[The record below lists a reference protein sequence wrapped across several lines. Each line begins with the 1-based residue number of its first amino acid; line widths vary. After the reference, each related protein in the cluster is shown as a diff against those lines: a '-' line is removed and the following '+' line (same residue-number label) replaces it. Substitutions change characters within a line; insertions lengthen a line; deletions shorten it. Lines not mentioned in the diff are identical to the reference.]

1 MASADTASS
10 LFKVFTWISS
20 RRSYKPSRE
29 TIQIFLFDVKFFR
42 MILFGGENASVGLV
56 FPRDSFRFDIDSL
69 VNCELGNS
77 PWSSKM
83 PSRCGKQHEKRV
95 PGSNHRIDLISMP
108 SAWLIRTW
116 EWSNLRAGHSGIR
129 PLLECNSQ
137 AGCKESMQLGAIGAT
152 LLSIFLCRAFR
163 IPLHPG
169 RRCHRP

>member
-1 MASADTASS
+1 
-10 LFKVFTWISS
+10 
-20 RRSYKPSRE
+20 
-29 TIQIFLFDVKFFR
+29 

-116 EWSNLRAGHSGIR
+116 EWSNSVLGTAEFGLCLNAILKQGARRACSW
-129 PLLECNSQ
+129 
-137 AGCKESMQLGAIGAT
+137 
-152 LLSIFLCRAFR
+152 
-163 IPLHPG
+163 G
-169 RRCHRP
+169 R